1 MIFILIVILTF
12 LYIFFLFQNLGE
24 TKNISISNKSILL
37 TLTILFIFIIIIF
50 LGKSNIGYIE
60 EYNKI
65 SVKHQEIRNNIKAI
79 RENIPSLEQQLN
91 KNSKNFEG
99 WVMLGKSYIIIS
111 DLHSASLAYE
121 TAVTL
126 NDTDKTVLQ
135 DYITVLRQLDSKNN
149 KDKIL
154 KIFDILLSLDNSD
167 INSFNMK
174 LNYSIDIND
183 SNMTK
188 DILKKIINNKNIKDK
203 KPYEIML
210 KKLTNKNK
218 KN

>member
-1 MIFILIVILTF
+1 MIFVLIVILTF

-24 TKNISISNKSILL
+24 TKSISISNKPILL
-37 TLTILFIFIIIIF
+37 TLSILFIFIIIIF

-65 SVKHQEIRNNIKAI
+65 SIRHQEIRNNINTI

-91 KNSKNFEG
+91 KNSNNFEG

-121 TAVTL
+121 TAITL
-126 NDTDKTVLQ
+126 NNTDKTVLQ

-154 KIFDILLSLDNSD
+154 KTFDILLSLDKSD

-188 DILKKIINNKNIKDK
+188 DILKKIIDNKNITDK
-203 KPYEIML
+203 EPYRIML
-210 KKLTNKNK
+210 NELTNKNK

>member
-65 SVKHQEIRNNIKAI
+65 SIRHQEIRNNINTI

-91 KNSKNFEG
+91 KNSNNFEG

-121 TAVTL
+121 TAITL
-126 NDTDKTVLQ
+126 NNTDKTVLQ

-154 KIFDILLSLDNSD
+154 KTFDILLSLDKSD

-188 DILKKIINNKNIKDK
+188 DILKKIIDNKNITDK
-203 KPYEIML
+203 EPYRIML
-210 KKLTNKNK
+210 NELTNKNK

>member
-1 MIFILIVILTF
+1 
-12 LYIFFLFQNLGE
+12 
-24 TKNISISNKSILL
+24 
-37 TLTILFIFIIIIF
+37 
-50 LGKSNIGYIE
+50 
-60 EYNKI
+60 
-65 SVKHQEIRNNIKAI
+65 
-79 RENIPSLEQQLN
+79 
-91 KNSKNFEG
+91 
-99 WVMLGKSYIIIS
+99 MLGKSYIIIS

>member
-1 MIFILIVILTF
+1 MIFALIVILTF

-24 TKNISISNKSILL
+24 TKSISISNKPILL
-37 TLTILFIFIIIIF
+37 TLSILFIFIIIIF

-65 SVKHQEIRNNIKAI
+65 SIRHQEIRNNINTI

-91 KNSKNFEG
+91 KNSNNFEG

-121 TAVTL
+121 TAITL
-126 NDTDKTVLQ
+126 NNTDKTVLQ

-154 KIFDILLSLDNSD
+154 KTFDILLSLDKSD

-188 DILKKIINNKNIKDK
+188 DILKKIIDNKNITDK
-203 KPYEIML
+203 EPYRIML
-210 KKLTNKNK
+210 NELTNKNK